1 MMDNRQYQQGTDEWL
16 ALRRSKIT
24 ASDVATILG
33 ENPYQT
39 PHQLWRE
46 KMGLETREVNKAMQ
60 FGIDNE
66 NAARERY
73 IASTGNNVA
82 PMVVIHNKYEWI
94 MASLDGVTFDGT
106 RACEIKSIMN
116 ANSFGKPI
124 PRYHQ
129 IQMEVQASCLQLFF
143 IDYVR
148 DDGFDQEIIRYDADL
163 SFIDNNILDKL
174 HEFYRYVI
182 DKIPPPY
189 SELDYPV
196 REDFEWISTMQRYFE
211 LDQII
216 KSHTEEL
223 EEVKKKLIE
232 IAQGQPSQ
240 GGGGRLSKI
249 TRKGNIEYG
258 KIEALKDI
266 DLEQYRKKDSVF
278 WSVKANG
285 DST

>member
-1 MMDNRQYQQGTDEWL
+1 MENRRFEQGTEEWL
-16 ALRRSKIT
+16 EMRRSKIT

-39 PHQLWRE
+39 PYQLWRE

-73 IASTGNNVA
+73 IDFTKKNVA
-82 PMVVIHNKYEWI
+82 PMVVTHPFHDWL
-94 MASLDGVTFDGT
+94 MASLDGVTFRADH
-106 RACEIKSIMN
+106 ACEIKSIMSV
-116 ANSFGKPI
+116 NSFDKPI

-129 IQMEVQASCLQLFF
+129 IQMEVQAACLGLSS

-148 DDGFDQEIIRYDADL
+148 DDGFEQQIIKYECDPNFL
-163 SFIDNNILDKL
+163 NNNLDKL
-174 HEFYRYVI
+174 REFYRCIV

-189 SELDYPV
+189 SDSDYPV
-196 REDFEWISTMQRYFE
+196 RDDFEWIATMQRYFD

-216 KSHTEEL
+216 KLHTEEL
-223 EEVKKKLIE
+223 EEVKRKLIE
-232 IAQGQPSQ
+232 LAQGQPSQ

-249 TRKGNIEYG
+249 TRKGNIDYG

-266 DLEQYRKKDSVF
+266 DLEQYRKKDSIY

-285 DST
+285 NPT